1 MPRGD
6 RLLPTTPE
14 CDEQVSSRRRPPSG
28 LYDTLRGNDVQPLSG
43 ELIGAVSYRMS
54 VVIPVFNEAGT
65 LGEVITRLERLQG
78 AVEIVVVND
87 GSDDG
92 TAGILEAAERT
103 RPLVVLH
110 HATNC
115 GKGAALRTGF
125 AAAGASGR
133 GAGRRS

>member
-1 MPRGD
+1 MCLVATVFSRRLQSVTSKCRRVDAPPRG
-6 RLLPTTPE
+6 
-14 CDEQVSSRRRPPSG
+14 V
-28 LYDTLRGNDVQPLSG
+28 YDTPPGIEVQPLSG

-92 TAGILEAAERT
+92 TAGILEAAERS

-115 GKGAALRTGF
+115 G
-125 AAAGASGR
+125 
-133 GAGRRS
+133 